1 MIIVMNAVS
10 KRTGD
15 ASDIVYS
22 YPFQSQTGH
31 RLQGARIHFISFS
44 LSPQISYI
52 VVIISA
58 NTPPYLVIIFYYYVS
73 ILFHVTC
80 PNEIQHNLKIFH
92 AFSSFFFDLL
102 TLFINFSKLV
112 L

>member
-1 MIIVMNAVS
+1 MNVVS

-31 RLQGARIHFISFS
+31 RLKGVKIHFISSS
-44 LSPQISYI
+44 LSPQISCI

-58 NTPPYLVIIFYYYVS
+58 NTPPYLVIIYYYIS

-80 PNEIQHNLKIFH
+80 PIEIQHNLKIF
-92 AFSSFFFDLL
+92 
-102 TLFINFSKLV
+102 
-112 L
+112 